1 MGALPEGSPW
11 PESNRLISYR
21 QPDSFHAY
29 VHIPFCEVRCGYCD
43 FNTYTQS
50 ELGEVKRSEFHQ
62 PLIRE
67 IEFARGVLDDSEIS
81 VPNLSSV
88 FFGGGT
94 PSLFEAEQIAAVLEK
109 LRVSFGLDSAAEI
122 TLEAN
127 PESTNRS
134 LLEALRSAGV
144 NRISFGAQS
153 FDPSVLKVLDR
164 THRPELLQPLIET
177 AKSLGF
183 RTSVDL
189 IYGAPGES
197 LDSWRRTLESAIA
210 LGTEHISAYSLI
222 VEDGTKLAAQINR
235 GELGQTDEDLNAAK
249 HQLASEL
256 LEAAGLEWYEVSNWG
271 EPSIHNMAYWQSKN
285 WWGFGPGAH
294 SHINGN
300 RFWNR
305 KHPLAYQ
312 QALAGGSPA
321 QGFETIDAETHLIE
335 SVMLGLRTKAGL
347 HRSVLSDLRVSTRK
361 VAGYIADGLLTL
373 QAERVK
379 VTERGRLLVDGIAVD
394 LVSSADT

>member
-81 VPNLSSV
+81 LPNLSSV

-94 PSLFEAEQIAAVLEK
+94 PSLFEAEQISAVLEK

-153 FDPSVLKVLDR
+153 FDPLVLKVLDR
-164 THRPELLQPLIET
+164 THRPELLQPLIEI

-222 VEDGTKLAAQINR
+222 VEDGTKLAAQIKR

-347 HRSVLSDLRVSTRK
+347 HRSVLSDLRVSTQK

>member
-11 PESNRLISYR
+11 PSENRLTSFR

-50 ELGEVKRSEFHQ
+50 ELGDVKRSEFHL
-62 PLIRE
+62 PLMQE
-67 IEFARGVLDDSEIS
+67 IEFAQRVLTDSEIHL
-81 VPNLSSV
+81 PKLTSV

-94 PSLFEAEQIAAVLEK
+94 PSLFQAEQISAILEK
-109 LRVSFGLDSAAEI
+109 LRASFGLEAEAEI

-127 PESTNRS
+127 PESTDSS
-134 LLEALRSAGV
+134 LLEALRNAGV
-144 NRISFGAQS
+144 NRVSFGAQS
-153 FDPSVLKVLDR
+153 FDPEVLKVLDR
-164 THRPELLQPLIET
+164 THRPELLQPLIES

-189 IYGAPGES
+189 IYGAPGET
-197 LDSWRRTLESAIA
+197 LDSWRQTLEAAIA
-210 LGTEHISAYSLI
+210 LGTEHVSAYSLI
-222 VEDGTKLAAQINR
+222 VEEGTKLAAQIKR

-249 HQLASEL
+249 HQLASEQL
-256 LEAAGLEWYEVSNWG
+256 AAAGLDWYEVSNWG
-271 EPSIHNMAYWQSKN
+271 RPSVHNMAYWESKN

-312 QALAGGSPA
+312 QALASGSPT
-321 QGFETIDAETHLIE
+321 QGFETIDQETHLIE
-335 SVMLGLRTKAGL
+335 SVMLRLRTRGGL
-347 HRSVLSDLRVSTRK
+347 PRSVLSELKVSIEK
-361 VAGYIADGLLTL
+361 VANYLAAGLLTI
-373 QAERVK
+373 QADRVM

-394 LVSSADT
+394 LVSSVDS

>member
-1 MGALPEGSPW
+1 MGALPEGMPW
-11 PESNRLISYR
+11 PETNQLRSHR

-50 ELGEVKRSEFHQ
+50 ELGEVKRSEFHL
-62 PLIRE
+62 PLIQE
-67 IEFARGVLDDSEIS
+67 MNFAKKVLDESSIAL
-81 VPNLSSV
+81 PRLTSV

-94 PSLFEAEQIAAVLEK
+94 PSLFQGDQIAALLEK
-109 LRVSFGLDSAAEI
+109 LRENFGIDEGAEI

-127 PESTNRS
+127 PESTS
-134 LLEALRSAGV
+134 PELVKELRAAGV

-153 FDPSVLKVLDR
+153 FDPEVLRVLDR
-164 THRPELLQPLIET
+164 THRPELLRPLVDY
-177 AKSLGF
+177 AKSLGL
-183 RTSVDL
+183 RTSIDL

-197 LDSWRRTLESAIA
+197 LESWRRTLERAIG

-222 VEDGTKLAAQINR
+222 VEEGTKLAAQIKR
-235 GELGQTDEDLNAAK
+235 GELGETDEDLNAAK

-256 LEAAGLEWYEVSNWG
+256 FSSAGLEWYEVSNWG
-271 EPSIHNMAYWQSKN
+271 IPSIHNVAYWESKN

-312 QALAGGSPA
+312 QALAKSSPA
-321 QGFETIDAETHLIE
+321 QGFEEIDAETHLVE
-335 SVMLGLRTKAGL
+335 SVMLRLRTKQGL
-347 HRSVLSDLRVSTRK
+347 PREVLSDLGVSATK
-361 VAGYIADGLLTL
+361 VASYLAQGLLTL
-373 QAERVK
+373 SSDAIA
-379 VTERGRLLVDGIAVD
+379 VTENGRLLVDGIAVD
-394 LVSSADT
+394 LVSSVEG

>member
-1 MGALPEGSPW
+1 
-11 PESNRLISYR
+11 
-21 QPDSFHAY
+21 
-29 VHIPFCEVRCGYCD
+29 
-43 FNTYTQS
+43 
-50 ELGEVKRSEFHQ
+50 
-62 PLIRE
+62 
-67 IEFARGVLDDSEIS
+67 
-81 VPNLSSV
+81 
-88 FFGGGT
+88 
-94 PSLFEAEQIAAVLEK
+94 
-109 LRVSFGLDSAAEI
+109 
-122 TLEAN
+122 
-127 PESTNRS
+127 
-134 LLEALRSAGV
+134 V

-153 FDPSVLKVLDR
+153 YDPSVLKVLDR
-164 THRPELLQPLIET
+164 THRPELLQPLIEI

-222 VEDGTKLAAQINR
+222 VEEGTKLAAQINR

-249 HQLASEL
+249 HQMASEL

-347 HRSVLSDLRVSTRK
+347 HRSVLSDLRVSTQK

>member
-1 MGALPEGSPW
+1 MGALPEGMPW
-11 PESNRLISYR
+11 PETNKLRSHR

-50 ELGEVKRSEFHQ
+50 ELGEVKRSEFHL
-62 PLIRE
+62 PLIQE
-67 IEFARGVLDDSEIS
+67 MNFAKKVLAESNIDL
-81 VPNLSSV
+81 PRLTSV

-94 PSLFEAEQIAAVLEK
+94 PSLFQGDQIAALLEK
-109 LRVSFGLDSAAEI
+109 LRENFGIVAGAEI

-127 PESTNRS
+127 PESTS
-134 LLEALRSAGV
+134 PELLKELGAAGV
-144 NRISFGAQS
+144 NRISIGAQS
-153 FDPSVLKVLDR
+153 FDPEILRVLDR
-164 THRPELLQPLIET
+164 THRPELLRPLVDY
-177 AKSLGF
+177 AKSLGL
-183 RTSVDL
+183 RTSIDL

-197 LDSWRRTLESAIA
+197 LESWRRTLERAIE

-222 VEDGTKLAAQINR
+222 VEEGTKLAAQIRR
-235 GELGQTDEDLNAAK
+235 GELGETDEDLNAAK

-256 LEAAGLEWYEVSNWG
+256 FSSVGLEWYEVSNWG
-271 EPSIHNMAYWQSKN
+271 IPSVHNVAYWESKN

-312 QALAGGSPA
+312 QALAKGSPA
-321 QGFETIDAETHLIE
+321 QGFEEIDTETHLVE
-335 SVMLGLRTKAGL
+335 SVMLRLRTKQGL
-347 HRSVLSDLRVSTRK
+347 PREVLTDLGVSATK
-361 VAGYIADGLLTL
+361 VASYLAQGLLTL
-373 QAERVK
+373 SADAIV
-379 VTERGRLLVDGIAVD
+379 VTEKGKLLVDGIAVD
-394 LVSSADT
+394 LVSSVEG

>member
-81 VPNLSSV
+81 VPSLSSV

-153 FDPSVLKVLDR
+153 FDPLVLKVLDR
-164 THRPELLQPLIET
+164 THRPELLQPLIEI

-222 VEDGTKLAAQINR
+222 VEDGTKLAAQIKR

-249 HQLASEL
+249 HQMASEL

-271 EPSIHNMAYWQSKN
+271 QPSIHNMAYWQSKN

-347 HRSVLSDLRVSTRK
+347 HRSVLSDLRVSTQK

>member
-1 MGALPEGSPW
+1 MGALPEGMPW
-11 PESNRLISYR
+11 PETNQLRSHR

-50 ELGEVKRSEFHQ
+50 ELGEVKRSQFHL
-62 PLIRE
+62 PLIQE
-67 IEFARGVLDDSEIS
+67 MNFAKKVLDESNIAL
-81 VPNLSSV
+81 PRLTSV

-94 PSLFEAEQIAAVLEK
+94 PSLFQGDQIAALLEK
-109 LRVSFGLDSAAEI
+109 LRENFGIDAGAEI

-127 PESTNRS
+127 PESSS
-134 LLEALRSAGV
+134 LELLKELRAAGV

-153 FDPSVLKVLDR
+153 FDPEVLRVLDR
-164 THRPELLQPLIET
+164 THRPELLRPLVDY
-177 AKSLGF
+177 AKSLGL
-183 RTSVDL
+183 RTSIDL

-197 LDSWRRTLESAIA
+197 LESWRRTLERAIE

-222 VEDGTKLAAQINR
+222 VEEGTKLAAQIRR
-235 GELGQTDEDLNAAK
+235 GELGETDEDLNAAM

-256 LEAAGLEWYEVSNWG
+256 FSSAGLEWYEVSNWG
-271 EPSIHNMAYWQSKN
+271 MPSIHNVAYWESKN

-312 QALAGGSPA
+312 QALAKGSPA
-321 QGFETIDAETHLIE
+321 QGFEEIDTETHLVE
-335 SVMLGLRTKAGL
+335 SVMLRLRTKQGL
-347 HRSVLSDLRVSTRK
+347 PREVLSDLGVSATK
-361 VAGYIADGLLTL
+361 VASYLAQGLLTFCSD
-373 QAERVK
+373 AIA
-379 VTERGRLLVDGIAVD
+379 VTENGRLLVDGIAVD
-394 LVSSADT
+394 LVSSVEG

>member
-1 MGALPEGSPW
+1 MGALPEGMPW
-11 PESNRLISYR
+11 PETNQLRSHR

-50 ELGEVKRSEFHQ
+50 ELGEVKRSEFHL
-62 PLIRE
+62 PLIQE
-67 IEFARGVLDDSEIS
+67 MNFAKKVLDESNIAL
-81 VPNLSSV
+81 PGLTSV

-94 PSLFEAEQIAAVLEK
+94 PSLFQGDQIAALLEK
-109 LRVSFGLDSAAEI
+109 LRENFGIDAGAEI

-127 PESTNRS
+127 PESTS
-134 LLEALRSAGV
+134 PELLKELRAAGV

-153 FDPSVLKVLDR
+153 FDPEVLRVLDR
-164 THRPELLQPLIET
+164 THRPELLKPLVDY
-177 AKSLGF
+177 AKSLGL
-183 RTSVDL
+183 RTSIDL

-197 LDSWRRTLESAIA
+197 LESWRRTLERAIE

-222 VEDGTKLAAQINR
+222 VEEGTKLAAQIRR
-235 GELGQTDEDLNAAK
+235 GELGGTDEDLNAAK

-256 LEAAGLEWYEVSNWG
+256 FSAAGLEWYEVSNWG
-271 EPSIHNMAYWQSKN
+271 IPSIHNVAYWESKN

-312 QALAGGSPA
+312 QALAKSSPA
-321 QGFETIDAETHLIE
+321 QGFEEIDAETHLVE
-335 SVMLGLRTKAGL
+335 SVMLRLRTKQGL
-347 HRSVLSDLRVSTRK
+347 PREVLSELGVSADK
-361 VAGYIADGLLTL
+361 VASYLAQGLLTFSSDSI
-373 QAERVK
+373 A
-379 VTERGRLLVDGIAVD
+379 VTENGRLLVDGIAVD
-394 LVSSADT
+394 LVSSVEG

>member
-1 MGALPEGSPW
+1 MGALPEGMPW
-11 PESNRLISYR
+11 PETNQLRSHR

-50 ELGEVKRSEFHQ
+50 ELGEVKRSEFHL
-62 PLIRE
+62 PLIQE
-67 IEFARGVLDDSEIS
+67 MNFAKKVLDESSIAL
-81 VPNLSSV
+81 PRLTSV

-94 PSLFEAEQIAAVLEK
+94 PSLFQGDQIAALLEK
-109 LRVSFGLDSAAEI
+109 LRENFGIDEGAEI

-127 PESTNRS
+127 PESTS
-134 LLEALRSAGV
+134 PELVKELRAAGV

-153 FDPSVLKVLDR
+153 FDPEVLRVLDR
-164 THRPELLQPLIET
+164 THRPELLRPLVDY
-177 AKSLGF
+177 AKSLGL
-183 RTSVDL
+183 RTSIDL

-197 LDSWRRTLESAIA
+197 LESWRRTLERAIE
-210 LGTEHISAYSLI
+210 LCTEHISAYSLI
-222 VEDGTKLAAQINR
+222 VEEGTKLAAQIRR
-235 GELGQTDEDLNAAK
+235 GELGETDEDLNAAK

-256 LEAAGLEWYEVSNWG
+256 FSSAGLEWYEVSNWG
-271 EPSIHNMAYWQSKN
+271 IPSIHNVAYWESKN

-312 QALAGGSPA
+312 QVLAKGSPA
-321 QGFETIDAETHLIE
+321 QGFEEIDTETHLVE
-335 SVMLGLRTKAGL
+335 SVMLRLRTKQGL
-347 HRSVLSDLRVSTRK
+347 PREVLSDLGVSATK
-361 VAGYIADGLLTL
+361 VASYLAQGLLTL
-373 QAERVK
+373 SSDAIS
-379 VTERGRLLVDGIAVD
+379 VTEKGRLLVDGIAVD
-394 LVSSADT
+394 LVSSVEG

>member
-1 MGALPEGSPW
+1 MPW
-11 PESNRLISYR
+11 PETNQLRSHR

-50 ELGEVKRSEFHQ
+50 ELGEVKRSEFHL
-62 PLIRE
+62 PLIQE
-67 IEFARGVLDDSEIS
+67 MNFAKKVLDESNIAL
-81 VPNLSSV
+81 PGLTSV

-94 PSLFEAEQIAAVLEK
+94 PSLFQGDQIAALLEK
-109 LRVSFGLDSAAEI
+109 LRENFGIDAGAEI

-127 PESTNRS
+127 PESTS
-134 LLEALRSAGV
+134 PELLKELRAAGV

-153 FDPSVLKVLDR
+153 FDPEVLRVLDR
-164 THRPELLQPLIET
+164 THRPELLKPLVDY
-177 AKSLGF
+177 AKSLGL
-183 RTSVDL
+183 RTSIDL

-197 LDSWRRTLESAIA
+197 LESWRRTLERAIE

-222 VEDGTKLAAQINR
+222 VEEGTKLAAQIRR
-235 GELGQTDEDLNAAK
+235 GELGGTDEDLNAAK

-256 LEAAGLEWYEVSNWG
+256 FSAAGLEWYEVSNWG
-271 EPSIHNMAYWQSKN
+271 IPSIHNVAYWESKN

-312 QALAGGSPA
+312 QALAKSSPA
-321 QGFETIDAETHLIE
+321 QGFEEIDAETHLVE
-335 SVMLGLRTKAGL
+335 SVMLRLRTKQGL
-347 HRSVLSDLRVSTRK
+347 PREVLSELGVSADK
-361 VAGYIADGLLTL
+361 VASYLAQGLLTFSSDSI
-373 QAERVK
+373 A
-379 VTERGRLLVDGIAVD
+379 VTENGRLLVDGIAVD
-394 LVSSADT
+394 LVSSVEG

>member
-11 PESNRLISYR
+11 PESNRLTSYR

-94 PSLFEAEQIAAVLEK
+94 PSLFEAEQISAVLEK

-164 THRPELLQPLIET
+164 THRPELLQPLIEI

-222 VEDGTKLAAQINR
+222 VEEGTKLAAQINR

-256 LEAAGLEWYEVSNWG
+256 LGAAGLEWYEVSNWG
-271 EPSIHNMAYWQSKN
+271 QPSVHNMAYWQSKN

-335 SVMLGLRTKAGL
+335 SVMLGLRTKGGL
-347 HRSVLSDLRVSTRK
+347 HRSVLSDLRVSTQK